1 VGFGCDVVKTGQV
14 SRAGD
19 TGDLPGDHLNSPG
32 VIPVKCRTNQ
42 NRDVLTFD
50 FFYSLSIVNTDD
62 AGFERVIHQTC
73 VARHPP
79 GGTRRPTRHSPG
91 GPPADLPG
99 DPPGTHQHP
108 PLTITSTPPGLPGGH
123 P

>member
-73 VARHPP
+73 VAPPTRRHPATHP
-79 GGTRRPTRHSPG
+79 ALTSTRHSPS
-91 GPPADLPG
+91 PAPHQAYPAATLDQ
-99 DPPGTHQHP
+99 PGTHRD
-108 PLTITSTPPGLPGGH
+108 T
-123 P
+123 